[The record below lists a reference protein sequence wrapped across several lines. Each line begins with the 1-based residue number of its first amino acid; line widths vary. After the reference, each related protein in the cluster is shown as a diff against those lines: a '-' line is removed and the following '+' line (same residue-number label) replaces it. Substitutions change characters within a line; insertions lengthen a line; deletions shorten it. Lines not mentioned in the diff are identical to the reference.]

1 MTQVGLINLG
11 CAKNLV
17 DAEIMLGHLLQ
28 AGMTIVNDPGDADAI
43 IVNTCSFIDPAKE
56 ESVNAVFEADEVRRR
71 LRPEQALIVSGCM
84 AQRFPEALRKEI
96 PEIDAIMG
104 LNEVPKVA
112 EVVRQAIAH
121 RKAVGLRKARGKA
134 DGRLQM
140 AVGEKGPVVAPIKL
154 VSRRASY
161 IPDHNAPRFRL
172 TPPHF
177 AYVKIAEGCNHP
189 CTFCVIPQ
197 IRGRHRSRP
206 VESVVTEARRLVG
219 EGVKE
224 LNLISQDTT
233 YYGLDLWPASARDQR
248 PFDHTR
254 SRSFAQRSLVPVAAV
269 YDRRNPAAQRTAG
282 GHRPPLQLTPHLC
295 GSEGI
300 LPATAKPRSGKA
312 GRMPALPD
320 ELPTLCT
327 LLREL
332 DALPGDFW
340 IRLLYTHPAHWSD
353 ELIETIAAAKK
364 VVRYVDMPLQHIHP
378 AMLAAMLRETSEA
391 WIRGLITRIRQRI
404 PGIAIRTAFI
414 VGFPGETEKQFNHL
428 LDFIREMKFERLG
441 VFLYSQEEG
450 SRAAALPGQVPDE
463 VKRDRHARAMALQQQ
478 LSRERN
484 AALIGRRLRVLVDK
498 PSDRKKF
505 AWTAR
510 SEADAPEI
518 DGRVYLAG
526 KNPRPGQFLDVT
538 ITGSSEYDLV
548 ARP

>member
-1 MTQVGLINLG
+1 MTKVGLINLG

-28 AGMTIVNDPGDADAI
+28 AGMTIVSEAGEADAI

-71 LRPEQALIVSGCM
+71 LRPDQALIVSGCM
-84 AQRFPEALRKEI
+84 AQRFPEALRREI

-112 EVVRQAIAH
+112 EVVRQAISH
-121 RKAVGLRKARGKA
+121 RKAAGLRKVSGKA
-134 DGRLQM
+134 DGKSQAAAGRKTPS
-140 AVGEKGPVVAPIKL
+140 AAPIKF
-154 VSRRASY
+154 VSRRATY
-161 IPDHNAPRFRL
+161 IPDHDAPRFRL
-172 TPPHF
+172 TPKHF
-177 AYVKIAEGCNHP
+177 AFVKIAEGCNHP

-197 IRGRHRSRP
+197 IRGRHRSRT
-206 VESVVTEARRLVG
+206 VESVVTEARRLVA

-254 SRSFAQRSLVPVAAV
+254 SRSFTQSSLLPIQ
-269 YDRRNPAAQRTAG
+269 NPKSKIQN
-282 GHRPPLQLTPHLC
+282 
-295 GSEGI
+295 
-300 LPATAKPRSGKA
+300 
-312 GRMPALPD
+312 
-320 ELPTLCT
+320 LPTLCT
-327 LLREL
+327 LLRKL
-332 DALPGDFW
+332 DAIPGDFW

-353 ELIETIAAAKK
+353 ELIETIAASKK

-378 AMLAAMLRETSEA
+378 AMLAAMQRETSEA
-391 WIRGLITRIRQRI
+391 WIRSLIERIRQRI

-450 SRAAALPGQVPDE
+450 SRAAELPGQVPE
-463 VKRDRHARAMALQQQ
+463 PVKRDRHARAMALQQQ

-484 AALIGRRLRVLVDK
+484 ASLIGQNFRVLVDG
-498 PSDRKKF
+498 PSNKKGF
-505 AWTAR
+505 TWIAR

-518 DGRVYLAG
+518 DGHVYLAE
-526 KNPRPGQFLDVT
+526 KKLRPGQFLNVT
-538 ITGSSEYDLV
+538 VTGSSEYDVV
-548 ARP
+548 AERR

>member
-1 MTQVGLINLG
+1 MIKVGLINLG

-28 AGMTIVNDPGDADAI
+28 AGMTIVNEAGEADAI

-56 ESVNAVFEADEVRRR
+56 ESVNAVFEADEVRHR
-71 LRPEQALIVSGCM
+71 LRPGQALIVSGCM
-84 AQRFPEALRKEI
+84 AQRFPDALRKEI

-121 RKAVGLRKARGKA
+121 RKAAGLRKVSGKSQVVA
-134 DGRLQM
+134 GRKTPS
-140 AVGEKGPVVAPIKL
+140 AAPIKL
-154 VSRRASY
+154 VSRRATY

-172 TPPHF
+172 TPKHF
-177 AYVKIAEGCNHP
+177 AFMKIAEGCNHP

-197 IRGRHRSRP
+197 IRGRHRSRT
-206 VESVVTEARRLVG
+206 VESVVTEARRLVA

-248 PFDHTR
+248 PFDHMA
-254 SRSFAQRSLVPVAAV
+254 SRTFEQPTLLPGNA
-269 YDRRNPAAQRTAG
+269 
-282 GHRPPLQLTPHLC
+282 
-295 GSEGI
+295 GI
-300 LPATAKPRSGKA
+300 LPASAKPRSGKA

-320 ELPTLCT
+320 DLPTLCT

-332 DALPGDFW
+332 DSIPSDFW

-378 AMLAAMLRETSEA
+378 AMLAVMQRETSEA
-391 WIRGLITRIRQRI
+391 WIRGLIERLRQQI

-414 VGFPGETEKQFNHL
+414 VGFPGETEKQFKHL
-428 LDFIREMKFERLG
+428 LDFIREMRFERLG

-450 SRAAALPGQVPDE
+450 SRAAALPGQVPDA
-463 VKRDRHARAMALQQQ
+463 VKRERHARAMALQQQ

-484 AALIGRRLRVLVDK
+484 SGLIGQSVRVLVDG
-498 PSDRKKF
+498 PSNKKGF
-505 AWTAR
+505 AWVGR

-526 KNPRPGQFLDVT
+526 KKLQPGQFLDVT
-538 ITGSSEYDLV
+538 VTGSSEYDVV
-548 ARP
+548 AKPA